1 MSTKILNLQA
11 KFGANLIIY
20 NYQIF
25 TTMARTKKA
34 TAAAAEKEIKVTTI
48 RENLK
53 KLCND
58 LSDLARKAG
67 REEFTLN
74 QLLRESY
81 NLQEQE
87 LDTFEGWKAKG
98 ANVRKGQHAYLFWG
112 APVESKTGHKYCPVA
127 FKFSREQVHFATA
140 QA

>member
-1 MSTKILNLQA
+1 
-11 KFGANLIIY
+11 
-20 NYQIF
+20 
-25 TTMARTKKA
+25 MARTKKVAA
-34 TAAAAEKEIKVTTI
+34 TSEQVNTKINF

-53 KLCND
+53 KFSNELA
-58 LSDLARKAG
+58 DLARKAG
-67 REEFTLN
+67 REEFSLN

-87 LDTFEGWKAKG
+87 LDTFDGWKAKG

-112 APVESKTGHKYCPVA
+112 APVESKNGFTYCPVA

-140 QA
+140 NA